1 MKRETLIDAYM
12 KEYGLSREA
21 AEEKADKA
29 IEAVAEMYKQ
39 ENPEEDLEQDE
50 QSWWDV
56 SEVICVKCLER
67 WIAVRPTNTM
77 LKDIECSRCKYTGS
91 IIETG
96 QEFYMEIDEEGED
109 ADSEE
114 GDY

>member
-29 IEAVAEMYKQ
+29 IEAVAELYKQ
-39 ENPEEDLEQDE
+39 ENPEEEFEDEE

-67 WIAVRPTNTM
+67 WIAVRPTHTM
-77 LKDIECSRCKYTGS
+77 LKDMECPRCKYTGS
-91 IIETG
+91 TIETG
-96 QEFYMEIDEEGED
+96 QEFYMEYEDEDSDFEEED
-109 ADSEE
+109 
-114 GDY
+114 Y